1 MTLIS
6 FGSKVKGKDPEVKK
20 KAPKKV
26 KMYQTEEEANMKP
39 AAAAWKPSIFS
50 IQLAVMPLLAGT

>member
-1 MTLIS
+1 MIS

-26 KMYQTEEEANMKP
+26 KTYQTEEEANMKVATAP
-39 AAAAWKPSIFS
+39 WKPSIFS

>member
-1 MTLIS
+1 M
-6 FGSKVKGKDPEVKK
+6 KK

-26 KMYQTEEEANMKP
+26 KMYQTEEEANMKL